1 VNAVFEVGG
10 VLGGVIGSKA
20 EPAGEGES
28 VLSSVRPSGA
38 SVDVAPEEED
48 TWAEKREEPR
58 PRPAVR

>member
-1 VNAVFEVGG
+1 MNAVFEVGG

-38 SVDVAPEEED
+38 SVDVAQEEED
-48 TWAEKREEPR
+48 IWAERREEPR

>member
-1 VNAVFEVGG
+1 VNAVFEIGG

-20 EPAGEGES
+20 EPSGEGES

-38 SVDVAPEEED
+38 SVEVAPEEED
-48 TWAEKREEPR
+48 AWAEKREEPR